1 MTREV
6 EEELTEQIAR
16 QREWAAMT
24 PEQKKKRLFQ
34 RQEETLVVLFER
46 NAISRAQYDH
56 SLRVL
61 AAAMQDG
68 C

>member
-6 EEELTEQIAR
+6 EEELAEQIAR
-16 QREWAAMT
+16 QREWSAMT

-34 RQEETLVVLFER
+34 RQEETLGLLLDR

-56 SLRVL
+56 SVSVL
-61 AAAMQDG
+61 TAAMQKA
-68 C
+68 

>member
-6 EEELTEQIAR
+6 EKELAEQIAR
-16 QREWAAMT
+16 QREWSAMT

-34 RQEETLVVLFER
+34 RQEETLGLLLER

-56 SLRVL
+56 SLGVL
-61 AAAMQDG
+61 KAALQRD
-68 C
+68 

>member
-6 EEELTEQIAR
+6 EEELSEQIAI

-34 RQEETLVVLFER
+34 RQEETLGLLFER

-56 SLRVL
+56 SLGVL
-61 AAAMQDG
+61 RAAFQRG
-68 C
+68 